1 MLKRIIKLLVV
12 LMVIIIYPSNVFAQV
27 KYYQPYFLQKD
38 KINKEEV
45 RKALDESEVFLDI
58 AYDISVEKKNKIKD
72 KLEKELSD
80 VPNINTLIYGIY
92 RNDNGINILDY
103 TKGYEVKKARMKNV
117 YNRD

>member
-45 RKALDESEVFLDI
+45 RKALMNLKYF
-58 AYDISVEKKNKIKD
+58 
-72 KLEKELSD
+72 
-80 VPNINTLIYGIY
+80 
-92 RNDNGINILDY
+92 
-103 TKGYEVKKARMKNV
+103 
-117 YNRD
+117 